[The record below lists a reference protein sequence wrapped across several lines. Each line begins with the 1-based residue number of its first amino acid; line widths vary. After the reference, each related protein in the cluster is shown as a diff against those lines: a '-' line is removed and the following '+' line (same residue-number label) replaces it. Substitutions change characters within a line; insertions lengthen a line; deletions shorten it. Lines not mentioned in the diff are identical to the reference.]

1 MLFLQLKSSNMNMK
15 NVLAFLSEL
24 KENNTREWFADHKA
38 WYDEAKAEYEAFT
51 AQMINRI
58 AAFDP
63 EIGYLAPRDC
73 TFRIYRDVRFSK
85 DKEPYKANMGAA
97 MTKGGKKSKYAA
109 YYLHIEPGNSFIGGG
124 KWMPPSDE
132 LKLIRMEIFHFPDAL
147 KKIINETQFVTH
159 FGGISGDKLKKP
171 PKDFP
176 SDFEDIELLKFKS
189 YIVGENLT
197 DDEVTGEELPEK
209 VISAFKI
216 MKPFIHFL
224 NKAMD
229 EA

>member
-1 MLFLQLKSSNMNMK
+1 MK

-24 KENNTREWFADHKA
+24 KQNNTREWFTGNKE
-38 WYDEAKAEYEAFT
+38 WYNEVKAEHETFT
-51 AQMINRI
+51 EKMINRI

-63 EIGYLAPRDC
+63 DIAYLTPKDC

-85 DKEPYKANMGAA
+85 NKEPYKANMGAA

-124 KWMPPSDE
+124 KWMPPSEE
-132 LKLIRMEIFHFPDAL
+132 LKLIRLEIFHFADEF
-147 KKIINETQFVTH
+147 KKIITNPDFNKH
-159 FGGISGDKLKKP
+159 FDDISGEKLKKP

-176 SDFEDIELLKFKS
+176 QDFIDIELLKFKS

-197 DDEVTGEELPEK
+197 NEEITEEGLLEK
-209 VISAFKI
+209 VISSFEI

-224 NKAMD
+224 NRAMD